1 MAAYDTPQAV
11 QERSEVPNTHPFV
24 VLLSDNNHEAMLLHS
39 IPEVQ
44 LLMGNMS
51 VVPLKVILWSYIVF
65 DLKGNIIVLSLV

>member
-1 MAAYDTPQAV
+1 MPQAV
-11 QERSEVPNTHPFV
+11 QECSEVPNTHPFV

-44 LLMGNMS
+44 LLMGNVS

-65 DLKGNIIVLSLV
+65 DIKGNIIVLSLV